1 MAAPSIETVQSW
13 QGRTMVDPAGDKLG
27 TIDAIYLDDQTGQPE
42 WATVT
47 SGLFSAKT
55 AFVPLAQAQD
65 TGDSVQV
72 PYDKDQVKDAP
83 SMEADGQ
90 LSQDDEAELY
100 RHYGLD
106 YSEHRSDSGLPAG
119 IAGQGI
125 DSRDRNGDGIY
136 DDVQDS
142 AVGRD
147 TSGPTTDDAMTRSE
161 EELRVGTESRERGRA
176 RLRKH
181 VTTEQQTVTVPVQR
195 EEVRVE
201 REPITD
207 ANLDAATSGPAISEE
222 EHEVTLREE
231 EVVVDK
237 RAVPK
242 ERVRLDTET
251 VTDERQISEEVRK
264 EHIEVDGDQD
274 QLPRQDQR

>member
-1 MAAPSIETVQSW
+1 MPPSIDTVQSW

-27 TIDAIYLDDQTGQPE
+27 TIDAIYLDDETGQPE
-42 WATVT
+42 WALIT
-47 SGLFSAKT
+47 SGLFTTRT
-55 AFVPLAQAQD
+55 AFVPLTQAQA

-72 PYDKDQVKDAP
+72 PYDKGQVKAVP

-90 LSQDDEAELY
+90 LSQDEEAELY

-119 IAGQGI
+119 ERDQN
-125 DSRDRNGDGIY
+125 RDRI
-136 DDVQDS
+136 DDVQDR

-147 TSGPTTDDAMTRSE
+147 TSGPTTDQAMTRSE
-161 EELRVGTESRERGRA
+161 EELQVGTQTREAGRV

-181 VTTEQQTVTVPVQR
+181 VTTETQQVTVPVQR
-195 EEVRVE
+195 EELRVE

-207 ANLDAATSGPAISEE
+207 ANLDAATSGPVISEE
-222 EHEVTLREE
+222 EHEVTLHEE
-231 EVVVDK
+231 TPVVEK
-237 RAVPK
+237 RAVPR

-251 VTDERQISEEVRK
+251 ITDQRQVSEEVRK
-264 EHIEVDGDQD
+264 EQIEVDDQD
-274 QLPRQDQR
+274 QLRRQDQR